1 MDSVEDHLE
10 YEKALTFLV
19 ENLKKSGNNPKP
31 VGIHSVLVATR
42 LYWHGY
48 ERTVVMAALL
58 HDVVEDTAITIEEIK
73 REFGNDIARL
83 VNSMTRNTRHL
94 ALKEKYKS
102 FTKHMEELLEEGKD
116 ALAIAA
122 SDFIENSYFYKRGD
136 SKELLEYLIWKYE
149 KFMKDSKTLLSD
161 SPLQSELE
169 YAYKDNI
176 VKSLN

>member
-1 MDSVEDHLE
+1 MDNVEDHLE

-19 ENLKKSGNNPKP
+19 ENLRKSGNNPKP

-42 LYWHGY
+42 LYRHSY
-48 ERTVVMAALL
+48 KKSVVVAALL
-58 HDVVEDTAITIEEIK
+58 HDVIEDTAVTIEEVK
-73 REFGNDIARL
+73 EKFGEPVARL
-83 VNSMTRNTRHL
+83 IKAMTRNTRHL
-94 ALKEKYKS
+94 SFDEKYKS
-102 FTKHMEELLEEGKD
+102 FTKHMEELLEAGTD